1 MSEPLFKFRHATL
14 GYGKNAVLAG
24 VDLEIEAGSFVG
36 FLGHNGSGKTTLLKT
51 LLGLIPPLKGHVVRR
66 DGGPGATRFGYVPQ
80 KERLDPLYPLSAFD
94 VAAMGAYRKVELFQR
109 LRGGD
114 RRKLTRDCLSAA
126 GALALADRRYSDLS
140 GGQKQRVLI
149 ARALAAEP
157 EVLALDEPL
166 AGIDVTTQRALLKL
180 LAELKQGRG
189 LTVLMVSHRLRAEK
203 GLFTHI
209 LWCNE
214 GKAAF
219 GTTEQMLTGELG
231 EIFRGEA
238 G

>member
-1 MSEPLFKFRHATL
+1 M
-14 GYGKNAVLAG
+14 
-24 VDLEIEAGSFVG
+24 
-36 FLGHNGSGKTTLLKT
+36 
-51 LLGLIPPLKGHVVRR
+51 
-66 DGGPGATRFGYVPQ
+66 
-80 KERLDPLYPLSAFD
+80 
-94 VAAMGAYRKVELFQR
+94 
-109 LRGGD
+109 
-114 RRKLTRDCLSAA
+114 
-126 GALALADRRYSDLS
+126 
-140 GGQKQRVLI
+140 
-149 ARALAAEP
+149 
-157 EVLALDEPL
+157 